1 MEFVLDIAT
10 VGLITIAIVNRIK
23 AEVTLKSFYYTII
36 AIVVGAGL
44 YAISVYAPQVVIGMI
59 FAGLIG
65 SGIYDIANKQ

>member
-1 MEFVLDIAT
+1 MEFILDIAT
-10 VGLITIAIVNRIK
+10 IGLVTIAIVNRIK

-44 YAISVYAPQVVIGMI
+44 YAVSVYAPDIVIGMI

-65 SGIYDIANKQ
+65 SGIYDIAKKQ

>member
-36 AIVVGAGL
+36 AIVIGAGL

>member
-1 MEFVLDIAT
+1 MEFILDIAT
-10 VGLITIAIVNRIK
+10 IGLVTIAIVNRIK

-44 YAISVYAPQVVIGMI
+44 YAVSVYAPDIVIGMI